1 MTPFFVNAGQISIC
15 VKARRR
21 YKIWQ
26 VNAVG
31 LKDRDLAQSWLAE
44 VAAIEADVEQM
55 VNEIAATA
63 AQRGG
68 F

>member
-1 MTPFFVNAGQISIC
+1 MQQIDLLLHSAAQLCTI
-15 VKARRR
+15 ADLGAPQR
-21 YKIWQ
+21 
-26 VNAVG
+26 G
-31 LKDRDLAQSWLAE
+31 RDLAQSWLAE